1 MGEDGLRPG
10 KSVGPLPSARQY
22 KKVPVWTG
30 VTRTER
36 ISDLFSKFMRSEGE
50 YLLSRMRV
58 FLSLLLLLS
67 LSFTGISQV
76 PEVVAPASL
85 YVNATGGKGI
95 AGLTPAEVRHAYG
108 LDDIANQGEGQT
120 IGIVLPLHNPTIK
133 NDVDVFSDSFGLPR
147 CTPAKCDWLETR
159 FYPEGVVPV
168 PDAACSSSCLQ
179 LFQLESALDVEWAH
193 AIAPKARIVLVETSR
208 FVDDLLNAGD
218 LAIRRGASVI
228 SISWA
233 VPENGRSKAD
243 RLALNSRFIKPHVAF
258 VAAAGD
264 TGNYSCLGV
273 ASLCWPATSSYVT
286 GVGGTTLQLNSQGDY
301 ITENAWKGGGGGF
314 SLYED
319 VPDYQKPFNPYTTR
333 GVPDVA
339 YHANPQTGF
348 AVYNSN
354 PYLGSTGWQEVGGTS
369 AGAPQWAALMAIAN
383 SIRKAAAP
391 SKAPLTGSNPYLYSI
406 AAGAAYASNYH
417 DIFAGN
423 NTNGQCGPLC
433 SASKGYDFVTGLGSP
448 NAANL
453 INALASLP

>member
-1 MGEDGLRPG
+1 
-10 KSVGPLPSARQY
+10 
-22 KKVPVWTG
+22 
-30 VTRTER
+30 
-36 ISDLFSKFMRSEGE
+36 LFSKFMRSEGE

-76 PEVVAPASL
+76 PEVVGPASL
-85 YVNATGGKGI
+85 YVNVNGGNKI
-95 AGLTPAEVRHAYG
+95 AAFTPAQVRHAYG
-108 LDDIANQGEGQT
+108 VDDIANQGEGQT
-120 IGIVLPLHNPTIK
+120 IGIVIPLHNPTIK
-133 NDVDVFSDSFGLPR
+133 SDVDIFSDSFGLPR
-147 CTPAKCDWLETR
+147 CTPASCDWLETR

-168 PDAACSSSCLQ
+168 PDAACSLSCLQ

-208 FVDDLLNAGD
+208 YVADLLDAGD
-218 LAIRRGASVI
+218 VAIASGASVI
-228 SISWA
+228 SMSWA

-301 ITENAWKGGGGGF
+301 STENAWKGGGGGF
-314 SLYED
+314 SLYEG
-319 VPDYQKPFNPYTTR
+319 VPDHQKPFNPYTNR

-348 AVYNSN
+348 VVYDSN

-406 AAGAAYASNYH
+406 ATGAAYASNYH

>member
-1 MGEDGLRPG
+1 MAP
-10 KSVGPLPSARQY
+10 
-22 KKVPVWTG
+22 WTA

-36 ISDLFSKFMRSEGE
+36 ISDLFSKFIRREGRE
-50 YLLSRMRV
+50 YLRSTTRL

-67 LSFTGISQV
+67 VSFSGICQV

-85 YVNATGGKGI
+85 YVNGTGGKKI
-95 AGLTPAEVRHAYG
+95 VGLTPAQVRHAYG
-108 LDDIANQGEGQT
+108 LDDIANQGDGQT
-120 IGIVLPLHNPTIK
+120 IGIVIPLHNPTIK
-133 NDVDVFSDSFGLPR
+133 SDVDVFSATFGLPQ
-147 CTPAKCDWLETR
+147 CKPADCDWLETR

-208 FVDDLLNAGD
+208 YVADLLDAGD
-218 LAIRRGASVI
+218 VAIASGASVI

-264 TGNYSCLGV
+264 SGNYSCLGV

-319 VPDYQKPFNPYTTR
+319 VPGYQKPSNPYTTR

-339 YHANPQTGF
+339 YHADPQSGF
-348 AVYNSN
+348 VLYDSN
-354 PYLGSTGWQEVGGTS
+354 PYLGSTGWQEIGGTS

-383 SIRKAAAP
+383 SIRKAATP
-391 SKAPLTGSNPYLYSI
+391 SKAPLTGSNPHLYSI
-406 AAGAAYASNYH
+406 ATGPGYASNYH
-417 DIFAGN
+417 DITAGN

-433 SASKGYDFVTGLGSP
+433 SAARGYDFVTGLGSP

-453 INALASLP
+453 IKALASLP

>member
-1 MGEDGLRPG
+1 MFP
-10 KSVGPLPSARQY
+10 
-22 KKVPVWTG
+22 
-30 VTRTER
+30 
-36 ISDLFSKFMRSEGE
+36 KFMRRDGRE
-50 YLLSRMRV
+50 YQWWITRL

-67 LSFTGISQV
+67 VSFNGICQV

-85 YVNATGGKGI
+85 YVNGTGSKKI
-95 AGLTPAEVRHAYG
+95 VGLTPAQVRHAYG
-108 LDDIANQGEGQT
+108 LDDIANQGDGQT
-120 IGIVLPLHNPTIK
+120 IGIIIPLHNPTIK
-133 NDVDVFSDSFGLPR
+133 SDVDVFSAMFGLPR
-147 CTPAKCDWLETR
+147 CTTEDCNWLETR

-168 PDAACSSSCLQ
+168 PDTACSSSCLQ

-208 FVDDLLNAGD
+208 YVADLLDAGD
-218 LAIRRGASVI
+218 VAIASGASVI

-233 VPENGRSKAD
+233 VPENGRSKVD

-301 ITENAWKGGGGGF
+301 STENAWKGGGGGF

-319 VPDYQKPFNPYTTR
+319 VPGYQKQSNPYTTR

-339 YHANPQTGF
+339 YHADPQSGF
-348 AVYNSN
+348 VVYDSN
-354 PYLGSTGWQEVGGTS
+354 TYLGSTGWQEIGGTS

-383 SIRKAAAP
+383 SIRRKAAP
-391 SKAPLTGSNPYLYSI
+391 SKAPLTGSNPHLYSI
-406 AAGAAYASNYH
+406 ATDPGYASNYH
-417 DIFAGN
+417 DVTAGN
-423 NTNGQCGPLC
+423 NTNGHCGPLC
-433 SASKGYDFVTGLGSP
+433 TATKGYDFVTGLGSP

>member
-1 MGEDGLRPG
+1 MRRDGREY
-10 KSVGPLPSARQY
+10 Q
-22 KKVPVWTG
+22 WW
-30 VTRTER
+30 
-36 ISDLFSKFMRSEGE
+36 IMR
-50 YLLSRMRV
+50 L

-67 LSFTGISQV
+67 VSFNGICQV

-85 YVNATGGKGI
+85 YVNGTGSKKI
-95 AGLTPAEVRHAYG
+95 VGLTPAQVRHAYG
-108 LDDIANQGEGQT
+108 LDDIANQGDGQT
-120 IGIVLPLHNPTIK
+120 IGIIIPLHNPTIK
-133 NDVDVFSDSFGLPR
+133 SDVDVFSATFGLPR
-147 CTPAKCDWLETR
+147 CTTADCNWLETR

-208 FVDDLLNAGD
+208 YVADLLDAGD
-218 LAIRRGASVI
+218 VAIASGASVI

-233 VPENGRSKAD
+233 VPENGRSKVD

-264 TGNYSCLGV
+264 SGNYSCLGV

-301 ITENAWKGGGGGF
+301 STENAWKGGGGGF

-319 VPDYQKPFNPYTTR
+319 VPGYQKQSNPHATR

-339 YHANPQTGF
+339 YHADPQSGF
-348 AVYNSN
+348 VVYDSN
-354 PYLGSTGWQEVGGTS
+354 PYLGSTGWQEIGGTS

-383 SIRKAAAP
+383 SVRRKAAP
-391 SKAPLTGSNPYLYSI
+391 SKAPLTGSNPHLYAI
-406 AAGAAYASNYH
+406 ATDPGYASNYH
-417 DIFAGN
+417 DVTAGN
-423 NTNGQCGPLC
+423 NTNGHCGPLC
-433 SASKGYDFVTGLGSP
+433 TSTKGYDFVTGLGSP

-453 INALASLP
+453 INALANLP

>member
-1 MGEDGLRPG
+1 
-10 KSVGPLPSARQY
+10 
-22 KKVPVWTG
+22 
-30 VTRTER
+30 
-36 ISDLFSKFMRSEGE
+36 LFSKFIRREGRE
-50 YLLSRMRV
+50 YLRSTTRL

-67 LSFTGISQV
+67 VSFSGICQV

-85 YVNATGGKGI
+85 YVNGTGGKKI
-95 AGLTPAEVRHAYG
+95 VGLTPAQVRHAYG
-108 LDDIANQGEGQT
+108 LDDIANQGDGQT
-120 IGIVLPLHNPTIK
+120 IGIVIPLHNPTIK
-133 NDVDVFSDSFGLPR
+133 SDVDVFSATFGLPQ
-147 CTPAKCDWLETR
+147 CKPADCDWLETR

-208 FVDDLLNAGD
+208 YVADLLDAGD
-218 LAIRRGASVI
+218 VAIASGASVI

-264 TGNYSCLGV
+264 SGNYSCLGV

-391 SKAPLTGSNPYLYSI
+391 SKAPLTGSNPHLYST
-406 AAGAAYASNYH
+406 ATGPAYASNYH

>member
-1 MGEDGLRPG
+1 M
-10 KSVGPLPSARQY
+10 
-22 KKVPVWTG
+22 
-30 VTRTER
+30 
-36 ISDLFSKFMRSEGE
+36 FSIFMRPEGK
-50 YLLSRMRV
+50 YLRSMMHV
-58 FLSLLLLLS
+58 FLSLLLLSS
-67 LSFTGISQV
+67 LSFSGISQV
-76 PEVVAPASL
+76 PEVVAPTSL
-85 YVNATGGKGI
+85 YVNVTGGKEI
-95 AGLTPAEVRHAYG
+95 MGLTPAQVRHAYG

-120 IGIVLPLHNPTIK
+120 IGIVMPLHNPTIK
-133 NDVDVFSDSFGLPR
+133 SDVDVFSDRFGLPR
-147 CTPAKCDWLETR
+147 CAPANCDWLETR

-168 PDAACSSSCLQ
+168 PDVACSSSCLQ
-179 LFQLESALDVEWAH
+179 SFQLESALDVEWAH

-208 FVDDLLNAGD
+208 FVADLLDAGD
-218 LAIRRGASVI
+218 VAIASGASVI

-243 RLALNSRFIKPHVAF
+243 RLALDSRFVKPHVAF

-286 GVGGTTLQLNSQGDY
+286 GVGGTTLKLNSQGDY

-314 SLYED
+314 SLHED
-319 VPDYQKPFNPYTTR
+319 VPDYQRPFHPYTKR
-333 GVPDVA
+333 GVPDVS

-348 AVYNSN
+348 AVYDSN

-369 AGAPQWAALMAIAN
+369 AGAPQWAALMTIAN

-391 SKAPLTGSNPYLYSI
+391 SKATLTGSNPHLYSI
-406 AAGAAYASNYH
+406 GTGPAYASNYR
-417 DIFAGN
+417 DVSAGN

-433 SASKGYDFVTGLGSP
+433 SAATGYDFVTGLGSP